1 MKHVLVC
8 KWNARVVN
16 EGTSQLK
23 ARGGISKFSQL
34 LACVR
39 IDTEHPRVG
48 DDGATI
54 RNQAPLVLE
63 TIAQVAQIQPRHT
76 GATDGSALTC
86 EMHTEWQIGTVSL
99 VTSGVGS

>member
-8 KWNARVVN
+8 EWNARVVN

-23 ARGGISKFSQL
+23 ARGGISKFSHL

-54 RNQAPLVLE
+54 HNQAPLVLE
-63 TIAQVAQIQPRHT
+63 TTAQVAQIQPRHT
-76 GATDGSALTC
+76 IGGGPYAL
-86 EMHTEWQIGTVSL
+86 QNKSL
-99 VTSGVGS
+99 LRSVTMEQPMDML